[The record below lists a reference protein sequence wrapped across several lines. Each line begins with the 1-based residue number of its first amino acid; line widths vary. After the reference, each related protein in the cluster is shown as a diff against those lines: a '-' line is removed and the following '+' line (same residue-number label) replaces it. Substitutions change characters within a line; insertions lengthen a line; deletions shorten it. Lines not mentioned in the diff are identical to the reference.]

1 MASGTEHIISSDE
14 VIAGVEKY
22 GLVGK
27 TETADS
33 YLDHNWRALIR
44 MLDRE
49 DPSYKN
55 QVNLSLI
62 HELFHKF
69 AFLKYCCVDCSSF
82 LYKAMNCKNYL
93 AELSNQT
100 RYFPRIPQIDKP

>member
-55 QVNLSLI
+55 
-62 HELFHKF
+62 
-69 AFLKYCCVDCSSF
+69 
-82 LYKAMNCKNYL
+82 
-93 AELSNQT
+93 
-100 RYFPRIPQIDKP
+100 